1 MRGRADAIVTQEL
14 RPWPAAPPP
23 RLMIFLFSS
32 DVHRYMLGIPAEYC
46 SLSQYD
52 TLYTAGPALQP
63 AGAARCLLDAG
74 RGAFRR
80 LVPDICRVCDRGG
93 IDPSRRNCARR

>member
-1 MRGRADAIVTQEL
+1 M
-14 RPWPAAPPP
+14 
-23 RLMIFLFSS
+23 
-32 DVHRYMLGIPAEYC
+32 
-46 SLSQYD
+46 
-52 TLYTAGPALQP
+52 QP

>member
-52 TLYTAGPALQP
+52 TLYYSTTLSRLWPYL
-63 AGAARCLLDAG
+63 LLDYLLAHSHK
-74 RGAFRR
+74 AIA
-80 LVPDICRVCDRGG
+80 P
-93 IDPSRRNCARR
+93 